1 MDCENI
7 EWHIDIETHFKLID
21 KSGNISDLPLA
32 NTRSDLTSLEIK
44 KNSRVLRLTKSGISI
59 NNDTFHDKI
68 GGPWVTLTYNSTNYE
83 TIALGHFNTSI
94 G

>member
-1 MDCENI
+1 MTPFED
-7 EWHIDIETHFKLID
+7 FKLRD
-21 KSGNISDLPLA
+21 KSGIISDLPLV
-32 NTRSDLTSLEIK
+32 NTRTDLQSLEVK
-44 KNSRVLRLTKSGISI
+44 KKSRILHMTKSGISN
-59 NNDTFHDKI
+59 NNDIFHDKI